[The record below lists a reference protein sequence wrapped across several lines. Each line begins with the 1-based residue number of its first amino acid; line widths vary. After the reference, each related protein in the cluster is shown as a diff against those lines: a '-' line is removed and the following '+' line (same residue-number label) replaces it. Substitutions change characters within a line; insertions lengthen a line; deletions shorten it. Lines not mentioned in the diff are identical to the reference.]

1 MTESRPVVAAFD
13 LDGTLTVRDC
23 VVPFLQRVGG
33 RLGIPKALARR
44 PLASV
49 RAAAR
54 RDRDAVKEIVVGG
67 VMAGRRVADVES
79 EGERFAALVHDQW
92 LRQDTL
98 SRLRWH
104 QQSGHLVTLVSAS
117 LGAYLR
123 PLARRMGI
131 DGVLCTEP
139 AHDGV
144 TYGSSLD
151 GGNCRAEQKAI
162 RLRGWLMEQDLA
174 DVHLWAYGDS
184 RGDREML
191 QMADE
196 PVMVHRVTITAE
208 PR

>member
-1 MTESRPVVAAFD
+1 MTTSRPVVAAFD
-13 LDGTLTVRDC
+13 VDGTLTVRDC